1 MQLTQYDWLI
11 RFMDAAQGQLS
22 RFADLMICNSY
33 AGLKHVQASGSRA
46 RRAIA
51 IPNGIDTDRYRPNPT
66 ARREIRREWGIA
78 TDERVV
84 GLVGRLDPMKGH
96 PTFLS
101 AAAKIIAECTR
112 VRFVC
117 ISQGPEDYGHQLK
130 ELANSLGISERITW
144 SSGRDD
150 MPAVYPAFDVLVS
163 ASIYGEGFPN
173 VVGEAMACG
182 VPCVVT
188 DVGDSAIVVGDQ
200 GEVVPTEDPDVLS
213 AAILRTIARI
223 DGHLNDSKA
232 IRSRIVETFPVS
244 SMVDRTEAALLE
256 LMQPPSRN

>member
-1 MQLTQYDWLI
+1 MRISEMQLTQYDWLI

-22 RFADLMICNSY
+22 KFADLMICNSY
-33 AGLKHVQASGSRA
+33 AGLRHVQASGSRA

-78 TDERVV
+78 PGERVV

-101 AAAKIIAECTR
+101 AAAKITAECTR

-130 ELANSLGISERITW
+130 ELANGLGISERITW

-163 ASIYGEGFPN
+163 ASMTGKGSPTSSARQWH
-173 VVGEAMACG
+173 VVCHAWLPM
-182 VPCVVT
+182 
-188 DVGDSAIVVGDQ
+188 SA
-200 GEVVPTEDPDVLS
+200 TLRLS
-213 AAILRTIARI
+213 SETKAKLCRPKTQTHCPRPFFAR
-223 DGHLNDSKA
+223 S
-232 IRSRIVETFPVS
+232 
-244 SMVDRTEAALLE
+244 LE
-256 LMQPPSRN
+256 LMVTSSILTRFALESLRPSQCHPWWTGPRQRSSS